1 MTLFEDLDERLLP
14 GFQRELIP
22 GRDGEILTLVGG
34 KGPPL
39 LMLHGDPQTHLCWH
53 RIAPALAEDYTVVLT
68 DLRGRGESHKP
79 GKSPG
84 HLAYAKRTH
93 AREQLEVMET
103 LGFGSFRL
111 VGHDRGARVARR
123 MALDHPERI
132 ERLAIMDI
140 VPALDFY
147 EHTTA
152 QIAQDYYYFFFLTQ
166 PGPIPENLIAGN
178 PEIFMGQIL
187 TGLPGQ
193 TAPYDAEVLK
203 AYIAASSSEAAIL
216 AICEC
221 FRAGL
226 SQDIGHDRAD
236 RAAGRSIACPSLVM
250 WGEQGVVGKNFDL
263 PSIWGAWAADCRFEP
278 MPCGH
283 FIPEEEP
290 ERALRALQK
299 FLA

>member
-1 MTLFEDLDERLLP
+1 MQLYKELDERLLP
-14 GFQRELIP
+14 NFQRQSI
-22 GRDGEILTLVGG
+22 RVSDGEIHALVGG

-53 RIAPALAEDYTVVLT
+53 LIAPALAEDYTVVLT

-79 GKSPG
+79 GRTPENI
-84 HLAYAKRTH
+84 AYSKRVHAK
-93 AREQLEVMET
+93 EQLDVMEA
-103 LGFGSFRL
+103 LGFKDFRL

-123 MALDHPERI
+123 MALDFPDRI
-132 ERLAIMDI
+132 ERLAVMDI
-140 VPALDFY
+140 VPVLDFY
-147 EHTTA
+147 ERTTS

-166 PGPIPENLIAGN
+166 PSPIPESLIRGN
-178 PEIFMGQIL
+178 SEMFANQIL

-193 TAPYDAEVLK
+193 AASYDPDAFR
-203 AYIAASSSEAAIL
+203 AYIASSTSEEAII

-226 SQDIGHDRAD
+226 SQDIHHDRDD
-236 RAAGRSIACPSLVM
+236 RAAGRTIVCPTLVM
-250 WGEQGVVGKNFDL
+250 WGEQGVVGRNFDM
-263 PSIWGAWAADCRFEP
+263 PGIWRSWAPDSSFIP

-283 FIPEEEP
+283 FIPEEQP
-290 ERALRALQK
+290 DLAMRALKK